1 MVLSDYF
8 LNFSER
14 VLVKLIKRNVDVVT
28 LYGAGELGIETYALL
43 RRHGIQI
50 QLWVDIKANKNPLY
64 LFDKQILP
72 TTTLAKCGDSTLIII
87 CSEVA
92 VKPMYAECL
101 KQGVKIENIIT
112 LDAK

>member
-1 MVLSDYF
+1 MD
-8 LNFSER
+8 E
-14 VLVKLIKRNVDVVT
+14 VT
-28 LYGAGELGIETYALL
+28 LYGAGELGVETYALL

-50 QLWVDIKANKNPLY
+50 QQWVDIKANKNPFY

-72 TTTLAKCGDSTLIII
+72 TTALAKSDDSTLIVI

-92 VKPMYAECL
+92 VQPMYAECL